1 MMGKSLNYAYPT
13 TYAEGGSVFT
23 RPATGG
29 SVFTRPATGGS
40 QFTEEQLQQIAEA
53 NARQAAAAVSI
64 AEAKAQSA
72 ALRAAKPNIDY
83 SEAGQAAALAEAQAF
98 LASHEAQSAAPVM
111 DFPAVEGMDM
121 PPAVAEETYTRPAAY
136 ETEYPPMP
144 EASLQDVLGSHA
156 GQDAYRE
163 YVNQVRAQVIPP
175 PPKSFYT
182 PPTEQAGIGSFLPKL
197 WEQQQQ
203 AGYLMSSTPAK
214 YF

>member
-1 MMGKSLNYAYPT
+1 
-13 TYAEGGSVFT
+13 
-23 RPATGG
+23 
-29 SVFTRPATGGS
+29 
-40 QFTEEQLQQIAEA
+40 
-53 NARQAAAAVSI
+53 
-64 AEAKAQSA
+64 
-72 ALRAAKPNIDY
+72 
-83 SEAGQAAALAEAQAF
+83 
-98 LASHEAQSAAPVM
+98 M

-182 PPTEQAGIGSFLPKL
+182 PPTEQAGIGSSFYTPPTEQAGIGSFLPKL